1 MNGFTFSWFRKHP
14 FASFALVTTLLATAV
29 RSSTPRIPIGSAE
42 LEQAV
47 ELPLTPLS
55 SLSVPKPVGGD
66 IIDQAAAV
74 RLGKA
79 LFWDIQV
86 GGDGQTAC
94 ATCHF
99 HGGADNRTF
108 SALNPGPDKIFASGG
123 VTGPG
128 QNFAPSNIEHDDR
141 ATSPALPQLAFVK
154 VDPDPR
160 NAADICTPGVS
171 PIFGTSPQATVRNA
185 PTTVNGIAFFRQL
198 FWDGSGSDTF
208 NGVNKFGATANNNAA
223 ATNPALTSISN
234 SALASQA
241 VGPANKFPEVSC
253 NGRTFG
259 NLYDKLTARK
269 VLQHQLV
276 HQHDSALGPMSAW
289 PAKGLKCGTDGHAC
303 GYGEM
308 IAAAFGPSLAVKG
321 QFSRVFG
328 QAVQAYESTLIPD
341 QTPFDKHLSGH
352 SKAMTDLQK
361 KGLSIFRGKGG
372 CTKCHAG
379 AELTDASWS
388 VANRCGRITEDGG
401 DQGFHNIGV
410 RPTAEDLGRAGTG
423 GANAAPFSESGSIV
437 DHGAFKTPALRN
449 VGLTAPYFHTGGKA
463 TLEDV
468 VDFYNRGGDF
478 ANTEKARRI
487 RPLGLSASDKAA
499 LVEFLRN
506 GLTDCRTA
514 NDEAPFDHPSLTVHN
529 GPDLPATGGGSSC
542 R

>member
-1 MNGFTFSWFRKHP
+1 MKTGPTLSWFRRHP
-14 FASFALVTTLLATAV
+14 FASFVVITAITAAAGLLSTEPRVAT
-29 RSSTPRIPIGSAE
+29 GQDLDLE
-42 LEQAV
+42 LE
-47 ELPLTPLS
+47 PLS
-55 SLSVPKPVGGD
+55 SVAVPRPIGGD
-66 IIDQAAAV
+66 MVDQAAAV

-79 LFWDIQV
+79 LFWDVQL

-99 HGGADNRTF
+99 HGGADNRP
-108 SALNPGPDKIFASGG
+108 AANPGLDKLFGTADDVHGSMGLTVAQGTFKSID
-123 VTGPG
+123 
-128 QNFAPSNIEHDDR
+128 SNSD
-141 ATSPALPQLAFVK
+141 
-154 VDPDPR
+154 
-160 NAADICTPGVS
+160 NAADICTTGALNLFGVA
-171 PIFGTSPQATVRNA
+171 PQATTRNG
-185 PTTVNGIAFFRQL
+185 VAFFRQM
-198 FWDGSGSDTF
+198 FWDGRGNENF
-208 NGVNKFGATANNNAA
+208 NGAGPFGQTANSTAA
-223 ATNPALTSISN
+223 QKTSAAFSAVGIGN

-276 HQHDSALGPMSAW
+276 HQHDSALGAMSAW

-341 QTPFDKHLSGH
+341 QTPLDRLLAGN

-388 VANRCGRITEDGG
+388 FANTFGLINEDGG

-410 RPTAEDLGRAGTG
+410 RPTIEDLGRAGTG
-423 GANAAPFSESGSIV
+423 GANVAPFSVSGSV
-437 DHGAFKTPALRN
+437 MDHAAFKTPALPTPR
-449 VGLTAPYFHTGGKA
+449 
-463 TLEDV
+463 
-468 VDFYNRGGDF
+468 
-478 ANTEKARRI
+478 
-487 RPLGLSASDKAA
+487 
-499 LVEFLRN
+499 
-506 GLTDCRTA
+506 
-514 NDEAPFDHPSLTVHN
+514 
-529 GPDLPATGGGSSC
+529 LPAPPFH
-542 R
+542 

>member
-14 FASFALVTTLLATAV
+14 FASFALVTTLLSTAV
-29 RSSTPRIPIGSAE
+29 LSSTPRIAIGSAE

-128 QNFAPSNIEHDDR
+128 QNFAPSNIENDDR

-171 PIFGTSPQATVRNA
+171 PIFGPSPQATVRNA

-259 NLYDKLTARK
+259 NLYDKLTARP
-269 VLQHQLV
+269 VLQHQFV
-276 HQHDSALGPMSAW
+276 HPNDSALGAMSAS
-289 PAKGLKCGTDGHAC
+289 PAKGLKCGSDNHAC
-303 GYGEM
+303 GYVEL
-308 IAAAFGPSLAVKG
+308 ITAAFGPTMAVKA
-321 QFSRVFG
+321 QFSRVWG

-341 QTPFDKHLSGH
+341 QTPFDKFLAGDG
-352 SKAMTDLQK
+352 KALTDSQK
-361 KGLSIFRGKGG
+361 KGFSVFGGKGH

-379 AELTDASWS
+379 AELTDAS
-388 VANRCGRITEDGG
+388 VRFAEANGLINEDFG

-410 RPTAEDLGRAGTG
+410 RPSAEDIGRAGTG
-423 GANAAPFSESGSIV
+423 GLNKVPFSQSGSPM
-437 DHGAFKTPALRN
+437 DNGAFKTPGLRN
-449 VGLTAPYFHTGGKA
+449 VKFTAPYFH
-463 TLEDV
+463 
-468 VDFYNRGGDF
+468 
-478 ANTEKARRI
+478 
-487 RPLGLSASDKAA
+487 
-499 LVEFLRN
+499 N
-506 GLTDCRTA
+506 G
-514 NDEAPFDHPSLTVHN
+514 
-529 GPDLPATGGGSSC
+529 
-542 R
+542 

>member
-1 MNGFTFSWFRKHP
+1 MTTGRILSWCRRHS
-14 FASFALVTTLLATAV
+14 FASLLLITATVAAGALLSTGARIAT
-29 RSSTPRIPIGSAE
+29 GEGLDAE
-42 LEQAV
+42 LG
-47 ELPLTPLS
+47 PLS
-55 SLSVPKPVGGD
+55 SVTVPAPIGGD

-79 LFWDIQV
+79 LFWDVQL

-99 HGGADNRTF
+99 HGGADNRPAINPAVDKLFGTADDVHGSMGLTVAQGTF
-108 SALNPGPDKIFASGG
+108 KSID
-123 VTGPG
+123 
-128 QNFAPSNIEHDDR
+128 SNSD
-141 ATSPALPQLAFVK
+141 
-154 VDPDPR
+154 
-160 NAADICTPGVS
+160 NAADICTTGALNLFGVA
-171 PIFGTSPQATVRNA
+171 PQVTTRNA
-185 PTTVNGIAFFRQL
+185 PTTVNGVAFFRQM
-198 FWDGSGSDTF
+198 FWDGRGNDNF
-208 NGVNKFGATANNNAA
+208 NGAGPFGQTANSTAA
-223 ATNPALTSISN
+223 QKASAAFSAVGIGN

-276 HQHDSALGPMSAW
+276 HQHDNALGAMSAW

-303 GYGEM
+303 GYGEL

-341 QTPFDKHLSGH
+341 QTPLDKHLSGH

-388 VANRCGRITEDGG
+388 FANTFGLINEDGG

-437 DHGAFKTPALRN
+437 DPGAFKTPALRN

-499 LVEFLRN
+499 LVDFLRN

-514 NDEAPFDHPSLTVHN
+514 NDEAPFDHPSLTVPN
-529 GPDLPATGGGSSC
+529 GPDLLATGGTP
-542 R
+542 